1 MSRWTDA
8 EWDAQSEGANIAYY
22 DAIEERFKDSYTEA
36 VLEYAAAAGRPF
48 PTAEELAEAANIAFM
63 EMPGR

>member
-8 EWDAQSEGANIAYY
+8 EWDAQADGATIAYY
-22 DAIEERFKDSYTEA
+22 DAIEQRFKDSYTEA
-36 VLEYAAAAGRPF
+36 VLEYAFAVGNPA